1 MPDNVEVVEEVKEIE
16 KHPYDVNVV
25 RQVVEEAVAVE
36 GSVSMALRELWQEM
50 ENPPGQEPDEDET
63 DEETRNST
71 I

>member
-1 MPDNVEVVEEVKEIE
+1 MPDVEVVEEVKEME
-16 KHPYDVNVV
+16 KHPYDADIV
-25 RQVVEEAVAVE
+25 RQVTEEAVAVD